1 MADGTPRP
9 SSTVI
14 LLDEGPGGLGVFL
27 VRRGASAAF
36 GDVWAFPG
44 GVVEPDDE
52 RAAPAFGGSVAGV
65 AGNGLSFLSAAVRE
79 LFEETGVL
87 LGRTTAEPE
96 SLSAARAA
104 LNAGALLWTR
114 LIRDYGVKI
123 DAAALHLTGHWI
135 TPERFA
141 RRFSTRFFL
150 AAAPAGQI
158 ARHCGLELTDSR
170 WLDVREAVRLH
181 EEDRLPMF
189 LPTITTLR
197 ALAPFATIEA
207 AVSDADARARQGIE
221 PVMPVAVTV
230 GGERRIL
237 LPGDPGYPA
246 TGA

>member
-14 LLDEGPGGLGVFL
+14 LLDERPGGLGVFL
-27 VRRGASAAF
+27 VRRGASTAF

-44 GVVEPDDE
+44 GVVEAEDE
-52 RAAPAFGGSVAGV
+52 RAAAEVGRRGV
-65 AGNGLSFLSAAVRE
+65 GIAAADSPFLSAAVRE

-87 LGRTTAEPE
+87 LGHAEAGRE
-96 SLSAARAA
+96 SLPAARAA
-104 LNAGALLWTR
+104 LNSGALPWTT
-114 LIRDYGVKI
+114 LIRDYRVEI
-123 DAAALHLTGHWI
+123 DVAALHFTGHWI

-150 AAAPAGQI
+150 AAAPAGQT
-158 ARHCGLELTDSR
+158 ASHCGLELTDSC
-170 WLDVREAVRLH
+170 WLGVREAIRMH
-181 EEDRLPMF
+181 DEERLPMF
-189 LPTITTLR
+189 PPTITTLR
-197 ALAPFATIEA
+197 ALAPFDTLEA
-207 AVSDADARARQGIE
+207 AISDADARALKGID

>member
-14 LLDEGPGGLGVFL
+14 LLDERPEGLGAFL
-27 VRRGASAAF
+27 VRRGATTAF

-44 GVVEPDDE
+44 GVVEADDE
-52 RAAPAFGGSVAGV
+52 KAGAALVRRGV
-65 AGNGLSFLSAAVRE
+65 DIAAVELPFLSAAVRE

-87 LGRTTAEPE
+87 LGRSEAKPG
-96 SLSAARAA
+96 SLSAARTA
-104 LNAGALLWTR
+104 LNSGELGWTR
-114 LIRDYGVKI
+114 LIRDCGIEI

-141 RRFSTRFFL
+141 RRFSTRFYL
-150 AAAPAGQI
+150 AAAPVGQT
-158 ARHCGLELTDSR
+158 ARHCGLELTDSC
-170 WLDVREAVRLH
+170 WLGVPEAIRLH
-181 EEDRLPMF
+181 DEGRLPMF

-197 ALAPFATIEA
+197 ALARFDTRDA
-207 AVSDADARARQGIE
+207 AIADADTRARAGID

-230 GGERRIL
+230 DGERRIL
-237 LPGDPGYPA
+237 LPGEPGYPA